1 MDLAQAFLS
10 VIGWVFFAAWGVILA
25 AVSVIAF
32 GPELSRD
39 RSTNIE
45 PTTTPQS

>member
-10 VIGWVFFAAWGVILA
+10 VIGWVFFLAWGVVLA

-32 GPELSRD
+32 RSDLSRD
-39 RSTNIE
+39 GSTHSE
-45 PTTTPQS
+45 PVSTPQH